1 LKSAGTPGYPRD
13 MHFGLF
19 VEEARPGYT
28 QAQAFREAL
37 DLADTAEAIG
47 LDCVWLGEI
56 HFNPGRSVISAPM
69 VMATAMASRTR
80 RIHVG
85 TAVQVLPLG
94 NPLRIAEEAATLDQL
109 SEGRFQMGVGRSG
122 AARTYDV
129 LGIPYG
135 ESQARFKEALAI
147 IREAWKGKPFSYRGE
162 FYKFEN
168 AVVAPRP
175 YQDPHPPLRMAANSP
190 ETFPQV
196 AELGVALFVGLR
208 DHDTTDLGAHIRR
221 YRQAWR
227 EAGHAGEGSVY
238 LRIPIYAGE
247 TEEGAREEARE
258 SITYF
263 FQRHAE
269 LTQAGLGRAGAGPD
283 DRRAARLEHL
293 QRMTYDEICRTRVAF
308 GSAPALIERLREL
321 RETLDIDGVIIEPNA
336 GGLIPAPLAM
346 RSLRIVAERVLPAFK

>member
-1 LKSAGTPGYPRD
+1 

-56 HFNPGRSVISAPM
+56 HFNPSRSVISAPL
-69 VMATAMASRTR
+69 VMATAMATRTKR
-80 RIHVG
+80 VHVG

-135 ESQARFKEALAI
+135 ESQARFKEALTI
-147 IREAWKGKPFSYRGE
+147 IREAWKGKPFSHQGE
-162 FYKFEN
+162 YYKFQN
-168 AVVAPRP
+168 AVVTPRP

-196 AELGVALFVGLR
+196 AELGLGLFVGLR
-208 DHDTTDLGAHIRR
+208 DHDTTDLGGHVRK
-221 YRQAWR
+221 YREAWR
-227 EAGHAGEGSVY
+227 RAGHPGESSVY

-247 TEEGAREEARE
+247 TERAALDEARE

-263 FQRHAE
+263 FQRHTE
-269 LTQAGLGRAGAGPD
+269 LTQSRLNRAGAGPNE
-283 DRRAARLEHL
+283 RITGQLTQL
-293 QRMTYDEICRTRVAF
+293 QHMTYDDICRTRVAF
-308 GSAPALIERLREL
+308 GSPPALIERLRQL
-321 RETLDIDGVIIEPNA
+321 RESLDIDGVIIEPNA

-346 RSLRIVAERVLPAFK
+346 KSLRLVAERVLPAFK

>member
-1 LKSAGTPGYPRD
+1 

-37 DLADTAEAIG
+37 EHADTAEAIG

-56 HFNPGRSVISAPM
+56 HFNPTRSVISAPL
-69 VMATAMASRTR
+69 VMATAMATRTKR
-80 RIHVG
+80 VHVG

-135 ESQARFKEALAI
+135 ESQARFKESLAI
-147 IREAWKGKPFSYRGE
+147 IREAWKGKPFSWDGE
-162 FYKFEN
+162 FYKFQN
-168 AVVAPRP
+168 ALVTPRP
-175 YQDPHPPLRMAANSP
+175 YQNPHPPLRMAANSP
-190 ETFPQV
+190 ETFAQV
-196 AELGVALFVGLR
+196 AQLGLGLFVGLR
-208 DHDTTDLGAHIRR
+208 DHDTTDLGAHVRS

-227 EAGHAGEGSVY
+227 EAGHPGQSSVY

-247 TEEGAREEARE
+247 TDAAARDEARE

-269 LTQAGLGRAGAGPD
+269 LTQSRIGRAGAGPSA
-283 DRRAARLEHL
+283 RNAAQLTHL
-293 QRMTYDEICRTRVAF
+293 QHMTYDEICRTRVAF
-308 GSAPALIERLREL
+308 GSPPALIERLREL
-321 RETLDIDGVIIEPNA
+321 REALDIDGVIIEPNA

-346 RSLRIVAERVLPAFK
+346 KSLRLVAERVLPAFK

>member
-1 LKSAGTPGYPRD
+1 MRLPGYPRS

-37 DLADTAEAIG
+37 DLADTAEATG

-135 ESQARFKEALAI
+135 ESQARFKESLAI

-162 FYKFEN
+162 FYSFEN

-208 DHDTTDLGAHIRR
+208 DHDTTDLGAHVRR

-308 GSAPALIERLREL
+308 GSAPALIDRLKEL

>member
-1 LKSAGTPGYPRD
+1 

-56 HFNPGRSVISAPM
+56 HFNPTRSVISAPL
-69 VMATAMASRTR
+69 VMATAMATRTR
-80 RIHVG
+80 RVHVG

-135 ESQARFKEALAI
+135 ESQARFKEALGI
-147 IREAWKGKPFSYRGE
+147 IREAWKGKPFSHQGE
-162 FYKFEN
+162 FYRFQN
-168 AVVAPRP
+168 ATVTPRP

-196 AELGVALFVGLR
+196 AELGLGLFVGLR
-208 DHDTTDLGAHIRR
+208 DHDTADLGGHIRN
-221 YRQAWR
+221 YREAWR
-227 EAGHAGEGSVY
+227 RAGHGGESSVY

-247 TEEGAREEARE
+247 TEARAREEARE

-269 LTQAGLGRAGAGPD
+269 LTQSRIGRAGAGPAE
-283 DRRAARLEHL
+283 RNSAQLSHL
-293 QRMTYDEICRTRVAF
+293 QHMSYDEICRTRVAF
-308 GSAPALIERLREL
+308 GSAPALVERLREL

-346 RSLRIVAERVLPAFK
+346 KSLRIVAERVLPAFK

>member
-1 LKSAGTPGYPRD
+1 

-37 DLADTAEAIG
+37 ELADTSEAIG

-56 HFNPGRSVISAPM
+56 HFNPSRSVISAPL
-69 VMATAMASRTR
+69 VLATAMATRTCR
-80 RIHVG
+80 VHVG

-147 IREAWKGKPFSYRGE
+147 IRQAWKGEPFSWEGE
-162 FYKFEN
+162 FYKFQS
-168 AVVAPRP
+168 AVVTPRP

-190 ETFPQV
+190 ETFAQV
-196 AELGVALFVGLR
+196 AELGLGLFVGLR
-208 DHDTTDLGAHIRR
+208 DHDTTDLGGHVRA
-221 YRQAWR
+221 YREAWR
-227 EAGHAGEGSVY
+227 RAGHPGESSVF

-247 TEEGAREEARE
+247 TEAAAREEARE

-263 FQRHAE
+263 FRRHAE
-269 LTQAGLGRAGAGPD
+269 LTQSRIGRAGAGPSE
-283 DRRAARLEHL
+283 RSSAQLTHLEH
-293 QRMTYDEICRTRVAF
+293 MTYDEICRTRVAF
-308 GSAPALIERLREL
+308 GSPPALVERLREL

-336 GGLIPAPLAM
+336 GGLIPGPLAM
-346 RSLRIVAERVLPAFK
+346 KSLRLVADRVLPAFK

>member
-1 LKSAGTPGYPRD
+1 

-56 HFNPGRSVISAPM
+56 HFNPSRSVISAPL
-69 VMATAMASRTR
+69 VMATAMATRTKR
-80 RIHVG
+80 VHVG

-135 ESQARFKEALAI
+135 ESQARFKEALTI
-147 IREAWKGKPFSYRGE
+147 IREAWKGKPFSHQGE
-162 FYKFEN
+162 YYKFQN
-168 AVVAPRP
+168 AVVTPRP

-196 AELGVALFVGLR
+196 AELGLGLFVGLR
-208 DHDTTDLGAHIRR
+208 DHDTTDLGAHVRN
-221 YRQAWR
+221 YREAWR
-227 EAGHAGEGSVY
+227 RAGHPGESSVY

-247 TEEGAREEARE
+247 TERAALDEARE

-263 FQRHAE
+263 FQRHTE
-269 LTQAGLGRAGAGPD
+269 LTQSRLNRAGAGPNE
-283 DRRAARLEHL
+283 RITGQLTQL
-293 QRMTYDEICRTRVAF
+293 QHMTYDDICRTRVAF
-308 GSAPALIERLREL
+308 GSPPALIERLRQL
-321 RETLDIDGVIIEPNA
+321 RESLDIDGVIIEPNA

-346 RSLRIVAERVLPAFK
+346 KSLRLVAERVLPAFK

>member
-1 LKSAGTPGYPRD
+1 

-19 VEEARPGYT
+19 VEEARPGDT

-37 DLADTAEAIG
+37 ELADTAEAIG

-56 HFNPGRSVISAPM
+56 HFNPSRSVISAPL
-69 VMATAMASRTR
+69 VMATAMATRTKR
-80 RIHVG
+80 VHVG

-147 IREAWKGKPFSYRGE
+147 IREAWKGKPFSYQGE
-162 FYKFEN
+162 YYKFQN
-168 AVVAPRP
+168 AVVTPRP

-196 AELGVALFVGLR
+196 AELGLGLFVGLR
-208 DHDTTDLGAHIRR
+208 DHDTTDLGAHVQSYRR
-221 YRQAWR
+221 AWR
-227 EAGHAGEGSVY
+227 EARHPGESSVY

-247 TEEGAREEARE
+247 TEAAAREEARE

-308 GSAPALIERLREL
+308 GSAPALIDRLTEL

-336 GGLIPAPLAM
+336 GGLIPAPLATK
-346 RSLRIVAERVLPAFK
+346 SLRLVAERVLPAFK